1 MRPLSSIAAAAA
13 FALTLA
19 VPPLSAQQSSSP
31 VDALAHKLSA
41 DPKERENAGKL
52 LENFLLL
59 PDSADRSFVSTDTD
73 HAALGAVA
81 REWTKAAE
89 PGRLAP
95 LIFASTP
102 KSKSEL
108 RLRALLSPWTGNTQI
123 TKGTEKEK
131 AVAFLKDAAIKAGQ
145 VLHDPKARAEID
157 AEIQAN
163 DQSAATPQERAAI
176 ERASKVARGGSANVF
191 DQRAPAGSV
200 GAAANPVEATAG
212 SGAPPPKAAALPTT
226 KKAIETAVPTPA
238 NVSPKDPDPTLKTT
252 THQAMAS
259 DIIGRFG
266 IGGYNGQPDAMQ
278 VVITARGGGENGTAD
293 IKGEGGPEWARAQIS
308 ALFPGET
315 PFTDERDM
323 RLARIDHII
332 NVQKAVNDVA
342 PMKESDPWYV
352 KTGKSLKRMPTAA
365 GGAVITVLYDAS
377 KFVDQTFG
385 TNTGA
390 LGNQDFSKAS
400 PADLKN
406 TAGALWMT
414 VKSPFLIEQ

>member
-1 MRPLSSIAAAAA
+1 MSAA
-13 FALTLA
+13 FALALA
-19 VPPLSAQQSSSP
+19 VPPLSAQQSSTP
-31 VDALAHKLSA
+31 VDALAHKLSV
-41 DPKERENAGKL
+41 DPTERENAGKL
-52 LENFLLL
+52 LENLLLL
-59 PDSADRSFVSTDTD
+59 PDASNKSFVSADAD
-73 HAALGAVA
+73 HAALGALA
-81 REWTKAAE
+81 REWAKAAE

-108 RLRALLSPWTGNTQI
+108 RLRALLAPWTGSGQI
-123 TKGTEKEK
+123 TKGTEKGK
-131 AVAFLKDAAIKAGQ
+131 AVAFLEDAAIKAGQ

-157 AEIQAN
+157 ADIQSN
-163 DQSAATPQERAAI
+163 DLSAATPLERASI
-176 ERASKVARGGSANVF
+176 ERASKVARGGSTDVF
-191 DQRAPAGSV
+191 GPNRAPAGLA
-200 GAAANPVEATAG
+200 GAAADSAGVTAG
-212 SGAPPPKAAALPTT
+212 SGGHRQPAPMVAAPLPATRS
-226 KKAIETAVPTPA
+226 AIETAVPTPA
-238 NVSPKDPDPTLKTT
+238 NVSSKDPDPKLKTT

-266 IGGYNGQPDAMQ
+266 IGGYNGKPDAMQ
-278 VVITARGGGENGTAD
+278 VVITARGGGENGTAG

-377 KFVDQTFG
+377 KLVDQTFG

-400 PADLKN
+400 PVDLKN